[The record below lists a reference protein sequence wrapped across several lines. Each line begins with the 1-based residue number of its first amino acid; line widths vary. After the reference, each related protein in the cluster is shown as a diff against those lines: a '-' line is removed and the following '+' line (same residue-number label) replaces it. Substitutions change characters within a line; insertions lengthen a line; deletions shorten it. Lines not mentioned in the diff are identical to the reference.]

1 MEQQAS
7 KNEELAQMGGGET
20 EDGQAHLVA
29 KGDGSVQG
37 PPKQG
42 QDESAPG
49 KKGAG
54 SSHLSSLLS
63 EHSCPKDT

>member
-1 MEQQAS
+1 
-7 KNEELAQMGGGET
+7 MGVGET
-20 EDGQAHLVA
+20 EDGQAHLVV